1 MPLRRYAH
9 RLTTA
14 AAPINAGADARSARV
29 GYLIYRVE
37 RRLRERLDR
46 ALAACGVTTSEYVAL
61 SILHERDGLSN
72 AQLARR
78 TLVTPQA
85 MSLVISAL
93 DRRRLVRRRPDPN
106 HRRAL
111 RVSVTARGRGVLAQC
126 DRAMDAIES
135 DMLAGLDPHT
145 IEAVRT
151 ALTSCAHALE
161 SAARAPRGL

>member
-1 MPLRRYAH
+1 MLHRTDTQPLLTIQRRAPD
-9 RLTTA
+9 A
-14 AAPINAGADARSARV
+14 AFRPRGLPHLPRRAPAARASRP
-29 GYLIYRVE
+29 GPS
-37 RRLRERLDR
+37 
-46 ALAACGVTTSEYVAL
+46 AACGVTTSGVRRAVA
-61 SILHERDGLSN
+61 ILHERDGLSN

-161 SAARAPRGL
+161 SAARAGRGL

>member
-1 MPLRRYAH
+1 V
-9 RLTTA
+9 TA
-14 AAPINAGADARSARV
+14 ASAPINAGDDARPARV

-61 SILHERDGLSN
+61 SILRERDGLSN
-72 AQLARR
+72 AQLARW

-93 DRRRLVRRRPDPN
+93 DRRGLVRRRPDPN

-135 DMLAGLDPHT
+135 DMLTGLDPDT
-145 IEAVRT
+145 IDSVRAT
-151 ALTSCAHALE
+151 LTSCAHALE
-161 SAARAPRGL
+161 YAARGPHGL

>member
-1 MPLRRYAH
+1 M
-9 RLTTA
+9 TA
-14 AAPINAGADARSARV
+14 AAAPVTLGDDARPARV

-37 RRLRERLDR
+37 RRIRERLDG

-61 SILHERDGLSN
+61 SILRERDGLSN
-72 AQLARR
+72 AQLARW

-85 MSLVISAL
+85 MSLVVSAL

-106 HRRAL
+106 HRRTL
-111 RVSVTARGRGVLAQC
+111 RVSVTAHGRRVLSQC
-126 DRAMDAIES
+126 DCAMDAIES

-145 IEAVRT
+145 VEAVRA
-151 ALTSCAHALE
+151 ALASCAHALE